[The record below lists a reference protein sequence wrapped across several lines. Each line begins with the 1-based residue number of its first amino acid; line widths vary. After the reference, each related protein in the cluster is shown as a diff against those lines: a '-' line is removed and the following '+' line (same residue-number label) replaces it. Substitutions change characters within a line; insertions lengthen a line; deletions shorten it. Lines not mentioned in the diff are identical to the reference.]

1 MHFVENVE
9 YTDKF
14 NIPIFHKNFKE
25 NVRSKEREQAQ
36 VIKIFFFFFGV

>member
-14 NIPIFHKNFKE
+14 NIPIFHRNFKE
-25 NVRSKEREQAQ
+25 KVRGK
-36 VIKIFFFFFGV
+36 

>member
-1 MHFVENVE
+1 MHFVENVG

-25 NVRSKEREQAQ
+25 KVRGKKEKESKR
-36 VIKIFFFFFGV
+36 K